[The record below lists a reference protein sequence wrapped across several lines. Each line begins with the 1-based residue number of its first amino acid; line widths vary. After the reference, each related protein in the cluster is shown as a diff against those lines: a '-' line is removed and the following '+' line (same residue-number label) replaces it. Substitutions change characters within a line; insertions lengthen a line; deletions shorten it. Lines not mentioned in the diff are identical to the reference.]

1 MIIDYPGKEDIPALR
16 ALWQQ
21 AFGDTD
27 AFLDDFF
34 AAGFAYDRCRCVRAE
49 GDVTAALYWFDGE
62 QAGKKVAYLYAIA
75 TDAHHRGQGICR
87 LLMADTHACL
97 LSRGYAG
104 SVLLPAEDWL
114 RDYYSTMGYTPFGA
128 VAHKVCTAG
137 ERCFVRPV
145 DTDEFALLRR
155 EYLPRGGI
163 RQEGALLRFLAT
175 QAEFYAG
182 ERFLTA
188 VSKEEPKTVVEFL
201 GDQREIP
208 GLLGALKLPQATVR
222 TPGGDQIAGMY
233 LPLTPDAPT
242 PEYLGLPMD

>member
-1 MIIDYPGKEDIPALR
+1 MIIDHPRKEDIPALR
-16 ALWQQ
+16 GLWQQ
-21 AFGDTD
+21 AFGDPD
-27 AFLDDFF
+27 DFLDSFF
-34 AAGFAYDRCRCVRAE
+34 ATGFAYDRCRCVLLE
-49 GDVTAALYWFDGE
+49 GKVAAALYWFDGE
-62 QAGKKVAYLYAIA
+62 LEGKKLAYLYAIA
-75 TDAHHRGQGICR
+75 TDLSHRGQGLCR

-104 SVLLPAEDWL
+104 AVLLPAADWL

-137 ERCFVRPV
+137 ERCFVRVV
-145 DTDEFALLRR
+145 DTEEFALLRR

-175 QAEFYAG
+175 QAALYAG
-182 ERFLTA
+182 EHFVAA

-201 GDQREIP
+201 GDQKEIP

-222 TPGGDQIAGMY
+222 TPGGGQTAGMY
-233 LPLTPDAPT
+233 LPLTPDAPVPT
-242 PEYLGLPMD
+242 YLGLPMD